1 MHLAKKQQIEIVK
14 QPEKCDQIFK
24 MLLDGLP
31 LWRLEF
37 QVDQLIKNPKEKEQ
51 IMLGI
56 RKRLEES
63 ANIDPL
69 VVKGFCVSA
78 LQELYFRAVKDGDGQ
93 SAIKILR
100 EYNRVA
106 NTPINQAVELSQAEQ
121 IEDAD

>member
-1 MHLAKKQQIEIVK
+1 MHLVKKQQTEIVK

-106 NTPINQAVELSQAEQ
+106 NTPINQAVELSQDEQ